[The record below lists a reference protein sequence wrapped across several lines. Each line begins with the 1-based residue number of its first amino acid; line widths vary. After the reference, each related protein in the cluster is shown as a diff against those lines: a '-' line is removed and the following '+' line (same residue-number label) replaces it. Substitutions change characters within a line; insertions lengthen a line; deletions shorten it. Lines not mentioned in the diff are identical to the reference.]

1 MVCFKDARPSKKDYR
16 HFNIKTVE
24 GPDDFATM
32 KEVLTRRYTRL
43 MAEDQPLPQLIIV
56 DGGKGQL
63 SMAVEVLDELGL
75 RGKITIIGIAKK
87 LEEIFYPGDSLP
99 LYIDKRS
106 ESLKVIQQM
115 RNEAHRFGITH
126 YRKRHQKS
134 LISTEL
140 ENIEGIGEAT
150 ATELLRHF
158 KSVKKIKEA
167 EMDELEKLVGVS
179 RAKKV
184 FDYFHHPNS

>member
-1 MVCFKDARPSKKDYR
+1 MVCFKDAKPSKKDYR
-16 HFNIKTVE
+16 HYNIKTVE

-43 MAEDQPLPQLIIV
+43 LEEEQPLPQLIVV

-63 SMAVEVLDELGL
+63 SMAVEVLNELGL
-75 RGKITIIGIAKK
+75 RRKITVIGIAKK

-106 ESLKVIQQM
+106 ETLKVIQQM

-158 KSVKKIKEA
+158 KSVKKIKEVGV
-167 EMDELEKLVGVS
+167 DELEKVVGLS

-184 FDYFHHPNS
+184 YEFFHKME